1 MWRPGKRTAPAGGAS
16 LGFTLVEVLVVV
28 AIIGTLAA
36 IAIPNFV
43 EALKASKRSGAVED
57 LQFLEQRILEF
68 EFERGRYP
76 DSLAELGIRLPLD
89 PWGRPYVY
97 LRIHGGADPRGH
109 WRKDR
114 FQVPINDDF
123 DLYSVGPDGKS
134 APPLTAKMSRDDII
148 RGGNGS
154 FFGVAEDY

>member
-1 MWRPGKRTAPAGGAS
+1 MRQAGPSSAPSPGGQR
-16 LGFTLVEVLVVV
+16 GFTLVEVLVVV
-28 AIIGTLAA
+28 AIIGTLVA
-36 IAIPNFV
+36 IAIPQYV
-43 EALKASKRSGAVED
+43 EVLEESHSTSAVD
-57 LQFLEQRILEF
+57 DMKFIEQKILEF
-68 EFERGRYP
+68 EFEHGRYP
-76 DSLAELGIRLPLD
+76 DSLNELGIELPLD

-97 LRIHGGADPRGH
+97 LRIDGGSDPSGH

-134 APPLTAKMSRDDII
+134 TSPLTAKISQDDIV

-154 FFGVAEDY
+154 FFGTAADY